1 MDQLSFP
8 GSQRCAHH
16 HPGQFHKLATDTP
29 AEEERVL
36 LQMVMDCAKFCE
48 LTGSLA
54 RLLFKKHSW
63 RSKRRRRRTTTTTTT
78 TTTTREEITST
89 AATKRKAH
97 QTIAMTKTE
106 FFQGG
111 NFWSES
117 SCRGCWA
124 FCWYCCCCCALSFF
138 FFFFNFLWVLAS
150 SPIADLHWER
160 GRSGGGGGPRSSPKI
175 RARYQTSEQEG
186 TKLGYSSSSTW

>member
-1 MDQLSFP
+1 MDQLSSS

-36 LQMVMDCAKFCE
+36 LKMVMDCARFCE

-54 RLLFKKHSW
+54 GLLFKKHSW
-63 RSKRRRRRTTTTTTT
+63 RRRRRTTTTTTITT

-97 QTIAMTKTE
+97 QTISMMKTE
-106 FFQGG
+106 FFQSG
-111 NFWSES
+111 NSWKLEQLRWLLGF
-117 SCRGCWA
+117 R
-124 FCWYCCCCCALSFF
+124 WYCCCCCALSFLLHLLVGF
-138 FFFFNFLWVLAS
+138 GISANCW
-150 SPIADLHWER
+150 SPLER
-160 GRSGGGGGPRSSPKI
+160 GRSGGGETAYLAQNTRHVPNQ
-175 RARYQTSEQEG
+175 RAKRHTTRLHKQ
-186 TKLGYSSSSTW
+186 